1 VSLNE
6 ERILWNLTSALI
18 CLTLGNVIPK
28 DDLSWTELGARNDL
42 KSFCHR
48 KVGLIC
54 LILENVIPKGGQS
67 LCGEKMILIPK
78 DDLSVRLAY
87 ARLLNQNRVI
97 QNRVILKSV
106 SRFYLRRK
114 DGLTSSCALDGHL
127 YPGCS
132 EACLTTL
139 CAEFCQLMIL
149 VRDRRSYEERAERD
163 LLLCDEA
170 F

>member
-1 VSLNE
+1 M
-6 ERILWNLTSALI
+6 
-18 CLTLGNVIPK
+18 TLGNVIPK
-28 DDLSWTELGARNDL
+28 DDLSWNELGARIDL

-54 LILENVIPKGGQS
+54 RFCPILENVIPKGGQS

-87 ARLLNQNRVI
+87 ARLSNQNRVI
-97 QNRVILKSV
+97 QKNV

-114 DGLTSSCALDGHL
+114 DGLTSSCALDGRL